1 MSSDVNTMPK
11 PEWIPNE
18 GSGARFLA
26 YSYAISGKEGS
37 ALTSSEGKAKGGS
50 GISGLMKEL
59 EKTKLDV

>member
-26 YSYAISGKEGS
+26 YSYALSGKEGS
-37 ALTSSEGKAKGGS
+37 ALTSSEDKAKSGS
-50 GISGLMKEL
+50 GLTGLMEEL
-59 EKTKLDV
+59 KKTKLDV

>member
-1 MSSDVNTMPK
+1 MSSDVNTTPK

>member
-37 ALTSSEGKAKGGS
+37 ALTSSEGKARSGS